1 MGYRFKL
8 GRSVDSD
15 VRRIA
20 DKQLQLA
27 IDGMRRRGDRE
38 SDSAVNGARR
48 HIQKVRALIRLVQ
61 PGLGRA
67 SRSADR
73 QLWAVK
79 RLLAPIAN
87 GEAMVDMVAR
97 LRQQHSRTAGTSTR
111 SWRCAE
117 GLSSVQQESTGWLP
131 TTLCWSAAYEFSARS
146 AGAFRSGGFAAH
158 GFRAVAAGLER
169 TVRAARRARARAI
182 AHPTI
187 GNYHTWRR
195 RVKDHWLQVRLLE
208 GRCGDELMAWQQ
220 GLEALDGCL
229 GEHHNCVLLQQVL
242 VSTVLLPR
250 HESAD
255 ILRLLR
261 RYQRTLRRD
270 AHNLAAQLYVETPR
284 QVVRRVRRLWRIARE
299 AGPATKARAS
309 WARAA

>member
-1 MGYRFKL
+1 MWRTVSSWAD
-8 GRSVDSD
+8 RSTVTS
-15 VRRIA
+15 RRIA

-61 PGLGRA
+61 PVLGRA
-67 SRSADR
+67 SRRADR
-73 QLWAVK
+73 QLRAVK

-97 LRQQHSRTAGTSTR
+97 LRHRHPEPLAPDTFVALRRGLVKRAAGIDRLAADDLVLERGIRILSAER
-111 SWRCAE
+111 GRVQEWR
-117 GLSSVQQESTGWLP
+117 L
-131 TTLCWSAAYEFSARS
+131 R
-146 AGAFRSGGFAAH
+146 AH

-208 GRCGDELMAWQQ
+208 GAVRRRADGWQR

-229 GEHHNCVLLQQVL
+229 GEHHNCALLQQVL
-242 VSTVLLPR
+242 VST
-250 HESAD
+250 SA
-255 ILRLLR
+255 
-261 RYQRTLRRD
+261 
-270 AHNLAAQLYVETPR
+270 AAPSRERQHTAPPETIPTD
-284 QVVRRVRRLWRIARE
+284 V
-299 AGPATKARAS
+299 
-309 WARAA
+309 AA